1 MNKPKNFLKK
11 ISIEKNS
18 LQDRIELLVND
29 LSGKFLDMICW
40 KNIDASRIV
49 KLRNDCSHQQA
60 GGVGGI
66 SYVRDSTELFYK
78 MMFILIYIQLSE
90 LGIPENNII
99 NFIAT
104 NQEYSPIISD
114 YLQRPNKNGLEV

>member
-1 MNKPKNFLKK
+1 M
-11 ISIEKNS
+11 
-18 LQDRIELLVND
+18 
-29 LSGKFLDMICW
+29 
-40 KNIDASRIV
+40 DASRIA

-60 GGVGGI
+60 GSVGGI
-66 SYVRDSTELFYK
+66 DYVKDSTELFYK
-78 MMFILIYIQLSE
+78 MMFISIYIQLSD

-114 YLQRPNKNGLEV
+114 YLKRSNQGF